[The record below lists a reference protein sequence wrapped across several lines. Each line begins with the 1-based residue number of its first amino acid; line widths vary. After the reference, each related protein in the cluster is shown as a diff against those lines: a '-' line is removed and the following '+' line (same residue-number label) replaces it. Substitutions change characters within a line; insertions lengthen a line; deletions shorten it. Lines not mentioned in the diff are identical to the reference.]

1 MRDSRADRLSFG
13 NFRRSALVGVAYFA
27 LFGVVVQAQVGPPVK
42 LIPGTPAQQRETVVP
57 GTNSIPKETAESSP
71 PADQSSKIRSIVQG
85 GGVVVGQIA
94 TIDPSS
100 VGLLTEEDGGFGT
113 DMWTGSSRAFIE
125 TLLPRLP
132 VQTLS
137 PVMQDL
143 TRRLLL
149 SEARVPVGTPIA
161 PSLLGL
167 RVERLSASG
176 QTDLVTDL
184 LRLAPSRLQDAALAR
199 AEVDSMLLSENHAG
213 ACTNIETLLRDSDDP
228 YWLKGLTFC
237 KALSGE
243 SAAAQLGVSLLR
255 EQGGGGDDSFF
266 ELVASLVGD
275 SKSAPVSLIDP
286 SPLHLAMLRA
296 ARLDVPDDAVPG
308 ARPAILRSIATSPN
322 APLATRLLAAERAE
336 AAGALSPDALAAI
349 YASVEIP
356 PGDHLSWES
365 LAVEEAGPRINAL
378 LYQVASIET
387 EARAR
392 ARVVVTALSRARLA
406 GGFNTTARVM
416 RDICSAIDPTPGL
429 AWAASEIGRALL
441 AAGDVA
447 SARRWFDMM
456 SQTASDDVP
465 DAAIAILDLWPLVQI
480 MDASGSLGW
489 NSDALQSWWDGEQR
503 RSADNAYE
511 RAAVLLTLMDAIGYD
526 VPESL
531 WQELLGSSL
540 TVTAYLPSVQL
551 WRALETA
558 SQKHRVGETVML
570 SLLALGEVGP
580 AGANPTTLHAVI
592 SALKGVGLGPR
603 RPETRA
609 RVGAGEGSV
618 ADGAWEFVAALDCRD
633 RMPGS
638 DECD

>member
-1 MRDSRADRLSFG
+1 MKDSRADRLSRGKFC
-13 NFRRSALVGVAYFA
+13 RSPMVGMVFFA
-27 LFGVVVQAQVGPPVK
+27 LFGVAAQAQVGPPVK
-42 LIPGTPAQQRETVVP
+42 LIPGTTNQQQETVVP
-57 GTNSIPKETAESSP
+57 STDPVPRGNAESSRP
-71 PADQSSKIRSIVQG
+71 SDQSSKIRSIVQG
-85 GGVVVGQIA
+85 GGVVVVQIA
-94 TIDPSS
+94 SIDPSS

-113 DMWTGSSRAFIE
+113 DMWVGSSRAFIE
-125 TLLPRLP
+125 SLLPRLP

-149 SEARVPVGTPIA
+149 SEARVPAGTPVA

-213 ACTNIETLLRDSDDP
+213 ACTNIEALLRDSDDP

-243 SAAAQLGVSLLR
+243 SAAAQLGVSLLQ
-255 EQGGGGDDSFF
+255 EQGGGGDDAFF

-275 SKSAPVSLIDP
+275 SKNAPVSLIDP

-336 AAGALSPDALAAI
+336 AAGALSPGALAAI
-349 YASVEIP
+349 YASVEISP
-356 PGDHLSWES
+356 DDHLNWET

-378 LYQVASIET
+378 LYQVATIEKDAQT
-387 EARAR
+387 R
-392 ARVVVTALSRARLA
+392 ARVVVTALFRARLA
-406 GGFNTTARVM
+406 GGFNTIARVM

-441 AAGDVA
+441 AAGDVP
-447 SARRWFDMM
+447 SARRWFDIM
-456 SQTASDDVP
+456 SQTASNDVP
-465 DAAIAILDLWPLVQI
+465 DAAIAVLDLWPLIQL
-480 MDASGSLGW
+480 MDANGSLGW
-489 NSDALQSWWDGEQR
+489 SSDALQSWWEGEQR
-503 RSADNAYE
+503 RSGDNAYE
-511 RAAVLLTLMDAIGYD
+511 RAAVVLTLMDAIGYD

-531 WQELLGSSL
+531 WQALMGSSL

-558 SQKHRVGETVML
+558 SQNYRVGETVML

-580 AGANPTTLHAVI
+580 AAANPTTLHTVI
-592 SALKGVGLGPR
+592 SALKGVGLDSD
-603 RPETRA
+603 A
-609 RVGAGEGSV
+609 RKL
-618 ADGAWEFVAALDCRD
+618 ALESALAK
-633 RMPGS
+633 GL
-638 DECD
+638 

>member
-1 MRDSRADRLSFG
+1 MRDFRADRLSRG
-13 NFRRSALVGVAYFA
+13 KFRRSQLVGVVFCA
-27 LFGVVVQAQVGPPVK
+27 LFGVAAHAQVGPPVK
-42 LIPGTPAQQRETVVP
+42 LIPGTPSQQQETVVP
-57 GTNSIPKETAESSP
+57 GTNSVPNENTESNP
-71 PADQSSKIRSIVQG
+71 PVESSSKIRSIVQG
-85 GGVVVGQIA
+85 GNVVVGQLA

-125 TLLPRLP
+125 GLLPRLP

-149 SEARVPVGTPIA
+149 SEARVPVGAPIA

-184 LRLAPSRLQDAALAR
+184 LRLAPSRLQDIALAR
-199 AEVDSMLLSENHAG
+199 AEVESMLLSENHAG
-213 ACTNIETLLRDSDDP
+213 ACTNIEALLRDSDDP

-243 SAAAQLGVSLLR
+243 NAAAQLGVSLLQ
-255 EQGGGGDDSFF
+255 EQGGGGDVSFF
-266 ELVASLVGD
+266 ELIASLVGD
-275 SKSAPVSLIDP
+275 SKNAPSSLIDP

-336 AAGALSPDALAAI
+336 AAGALSSDALAEI
-349 YASVEIP
+349 YASVEMSP
-356 PGDHLSWES
+356 DDRLGWGT

-378 LYQVASIET
+378 LYQVASIEI
-387 EARAR
+387 EAQSR

-416 RDICSAIDPTPGL
+416 RDICRAIDPTPGL

-441 AAGDVA
+441 AAGDVPA
-447 SARRWFDMM
+447 ARRWFDMM
-456 SQTASDDVP
+456 SRTASNDVP
-465 DAAIAILDLWPLVQI
+465 DAAVAILDLWPLVQL
-480 MDASGSLGW
+480 MDVESSLGW
-489 NSDALQSWWDGEQR
+489 NPDALQSWWEGEQK
-503 RSADNAYE
+503 RSGDNAYE
-511 RAAVLLTLMDAIGYD
+511 RAAVALTLMDAIGYD

-551 WRALETA
+551 WRSLETA
-558 SQKHRVGETVML
+558 SRKRRVGETVML

-580 AGANPTTLHAVI
+580 AGANLTTLHAVI
-592 SALKGVGLGPR
+592 SALKEVGLDPD
-603 RPETRA
+603 A
-609 RVGAGEGSV
+609 RKLALE
-618 ADGAWEFVAALDCRD
+618 AALAK
-633 RMPGS
+633 GL
-638 DECD
+638 

>member
-1 MRDSRADRLSFG
+1 M
-13 NFRRSALVGVAYFA
+13 AL
-27 LFGVVVQAQVGPPVK
+27 AQ
-42 LIPGTPAQQRETVVP
+42 TC
-57 GTNSIPKETAESSP
+57 
-71 PADQSSKIRSIVQG
+71 
-85 GGVVVGQIA
+85 GQEA
-94 TIDPSS
+94 A
-100 VGLLTEEDGGFGT
+100 
-113 DMWTGSSRAFIE
+113 RAFIE

-184 LRLAPSRLQDAALAR
+184 LRLAPSRLQDVALAR

-275 SKSAPVSLIDP
+275 SNNAPSSLIDP

-349 YASVEIP
+349 YASVEII
-356 PGDHLSWES
+356 PG
-365 LAVEEAGPRINAL
+365 
-378 LYQVASIET
+378 
-387 EARAR
+387 
-392 ARVVVTALSRARLA
+392 
-406 GGFNTTARVM
+406 
-416 RDICSAIDPTPGL
+416 
-429 AWAASEIGRALL
+429 
-441 AAGDVA
+441 
-447 SARRWFDMM
+447 
-456 SQTASDDVP
+456 
-465 DAAIAILDLWPLVQI
+465 
-480 MDASGSLGW
+480 
-489 NSDALQSWWDGEQR
+489 
-503 RSADNAYE
+503 
-511 RAAVLLTLMDAIGYD
+511 
-526 VPESL
+526 
-531 WQELLGSSL
+531 
-540 TVTAYLPSVQL
+540 
-551 WRALETA
+551 
-558 SQKHRVGETVML
+558 
-570 SLLALGEVGP
+570 
-580 AGANPTTLHAVI
+580 
-592 SALKGVGLGPR
+592 
-603 RPETRA
+603 
-609 RVGAGEGSV
+609 
-618 ADGAWEFVAALDCRD
+618 
-633 RMPGS
+633 
-638 DECD
+638 

>member
-1 MRDSRADRLSFG
+1 MRDFRADSLSRGKFY
-13 NFRRSALVGVAYFA
+13 RSPLIGAVLYAW
-27 LFGVVVQAQVGPPVK
+27 LGVVAHAQVGPPVK
-42 LIPGTPAQQRETVVP
+42 LIPGTPSQQQEIVVP
-57 GTNSIPKETAESSP
+57 DTNAVPKERAESSP
-71 PADQSSKIRSIVQG
+71 PAENSTKIRSIVQG
-85 GGVVVGQIA
+85 GNVVVGQLA

-125 TLLPRLP
+125 ALLPRLP

-149 SEARVPVGTPIA
+149 SEARVPVGAPIA

-199 AEVDSMLLSENHAG
+199 AEVESMLLSENHAG
-213 ACTNIETLLRDSDDP
+213 ACTNIEALLRESDDP

-243 SAAAQLGVSLLR
+243 SAAAQLGVSLLQ
-255 EQGGGGDDSFF
+255 EQGAGGDESFF

-275 SKSAPVSLIDP
+275 SKEAPGSLIDP

-349 YASVEIP
+349 YASVEMSP
-356 PGDHLSWES
+356 DEQLGWET
-365 LAVEEAGPRINAL
+365 LAVEEVGPRINAL
-378 LYQVASIET
+378 LYQVASIEK
-387 EARAR
+387 EAQTR
-392 ARVVVTALSRARLA
+392 ARVVVTALSRARIA
-406 GGFNTTARVM
+406 GGFNTTARVL
-416 RDICSAIDPTPGL
+416 RDICRAIDPTPGL

-441 AAGDVA
+441 AGGDVPA
-447 SARRWFDMM
+447 ARRWFDMM
-456 SQTASDDVP
+456 IQTASDDVP
-465 DAAIAILDLWPLVQI
+465 DAAIAILDLWPLVQL
-480 MDASGSLGW
+480 MDTGGSLGW
-489 NSDALQSWWDGEQR
+489 NADALQSWWEGEQR
-503 RSADNAYE
+503 RSGDNAYE
-511 RAAVLLTLMDAIGYD
+511 RAAVVLTLMDAIGYD

-531 WQELLGSSL
+531 WQELMSSSL

-551 WRALETA
+551 WRSLETA
-558 SQKHRVGETVML
+558 SRKHRVGETVML

-580 AGANPTTLHAVI
+580 AGANPTTLHAVV
-592 SALKGVGLGPR
+592 SALKGVGLDSD
-603 RPETRA
+603 A
-609 RVGAGEGSV
+609 RKL
-618 ADGAWEFVAALDCRD
+618 ALESALAK
-633 RMPGS
+633 GL
-638 DECD
+638 

>member
-592 SALKGVGLGPR
+592 SALKGVGLDQD
-603 RPETRA
+603 A
-609 RVGAGEGSV
+609 RKL
-618 ADGAWEFVAALDCRD
+618 ALESALAK
-633 RMPGS
+633 GL
-638 DECD
+638 

>member
-1 MRDSRADRLSFG
+1 MRDFRADRLSRG
-13 NFRRSALVGVAYFA
+13 KFRRSQLVGVVFCA
-27 LFGVVVQAQVGPPVK
+27 LFGVAAHAQVGPPVK
-42 LIPGTPAQQRETVVP
+42 LISGTPSQQQETVVP
-57 GTNSIPKETAESSP
+57 GTNSVPNENTESNP
-71 PADQSSKIRSIVQG
+71 PVESSSKIRSIVQG
-85 GGVVVGQIA
+85 GNVVVGQLA

-125 TLLPRLP
+125 GLLPRLP

-149 SEARVPVGTPIA
+149 SEARVPVGAPIA

-184 LRLAPSRLQDAALAR
+184 LRLAPSRLQDIALAR
-199 AEVDSMLLSENHAG
+199 AEVESMLLSENHAG
-213 ACTNIETLLRDSDDP
+213 ACTNIEALLRDSDDP

-243 SAAAQLGVSLLR
+243 NAAAQLGVSLLQ
-255 EQGGGGDDSFF
+255 EQGGGGDVSFF
-266 ELVASLVGD
+266 ELIASLVGD
-275 SKSAPVSLIDP
+275 SKNAPSSLIDP
-286 SPLHLAMLRA
+286 TPLHLAMLRA

-336 AAGALSPDALAAI
+336 AAGALSPDALAEI
-349 YASVEIP
+349 YASVEMSP
-356 PGDHLSWES
+356 DDRLGWGT

-378 LYQVASIET
+378 LYQVASIEI
-387 EARAR
+387 EAQSR

-416 RDICSAIDPTPGL
+416 RDICRAIDPTPGL

-441 AAGDVA
+441 AAGDVPA
-447 SARRWFDMM
+447 ARRWFDMM
-456 SQTASDDVP
+456 SRTASNDVP
-465 DAAIAILDLWPLVQI
+465 DAAVAILDLWPLVQL
-480 MDASGSLGW
+480 MDVESSLGW
-489 NSDALQSWWDGEQR
+489 NPDALQSWWEGEQK
-503 RSADNAYE
+503 RSGDNAYE
-511 RAAVLLTLMDAIGYD
+511 RAAVALTLMDAIGYD

-551 WRALETA
+551 WRSLETA
-558 SQKHRVGETVML
+558 SRKRRVGETVML

-580 AGANPTTLHAVI
+580 AGANLTTLHAVI
-592 SALKGVGLGPR
+592 SALKEVGLDPD
-603 RPETRA
+603 A
-609 RVGAGEGSV
+609 RKLALE
-618 ADGAWEFVAALDCRD
+618 AALAK
-633 RMPGS
+633 GL
-638 DECD
+638 

>member
-1 MRDSRADRLSFG
+1 MRDSRADRLSRGSFC
-13 NFRRSALVGVAYFA
+13 RSALAGVAYFA
-27 LFGVVVQAQVGPPVK
+27 LVGVVAQAQVGPPIK
-42 LIPGTPAQQRETVVP
+42 LIPGTPTQQREIVVP
-57 GTNSIPKETAESSP
+57 GTDSVPKENTESSSS
-71 PADQSSKIRSIVQG
+71 ADQSSKIRSIVQG
-85 GGVVVGQIA
+85 DDVVVGQIA
-94 TIDPSS
+94 TVDPSS

-113 DMWTGSSRAFIE
+113 DMWAGSGRAFIE
-125 TLLPRLP
+125 ALLPRLP

-149 SEARVPVGTPIA
+149 SEARVPAGPPIA
-161 PSLLGL
+161 PSFLGL

-213 ACTNIETLLRDSDDP
+213 ACTNIEAQLRDSDDP

-243 SAAAQLGVSLLR
+243 NAAAQLGVSLLQ

-275 SKSAPVSLIDP
+275 SKSAPGSLIDP

-356 PGDHLSWES
+356 PDDHSSWET
-365 LAVEEAGPRINAL
+365 LAVEQAGPRINAL

-387 EARAR
+387 EAQAR
-392 ARVVVTALSRARLA
+392 ARVVITALSRARFA

-416 RDICSAIDPTPGL
+416 RDICSAIDPAPNL

-441 AAGDVA
+441 AAGDVP

-456 SQTASDDVP
+456 SQTASDEVP
-465 DAAIAILDLWPLVQI
+465 DAAIAILDLWPLIQL
-480 MDASGSLGW
+480 MDTNGSLGW
-489 NSDALQSWWDGEQR
+489 NSDALQSWWEGER
-503 RSADNAYE
+503 GRSGDSAYE
-511 RAAVLLTLMDAIGYD
+511 RAAIVLTLMDAIGYD

-531 WQELLGSSL
+531 WQELMGSSL

-558 SQKHRVGETVML
+558 SEKHRVGETVLL
-570 SLLALGEVGP
+570 SLLSLGEVGP

-592 SALKGVGLGPR
+592 SALKEVGLDSD
-603 RPETRA
+603 A
-609 RVGAGEGSV
+609 RKL
-618 ADGAWEFVAALDCRD
+618 ALESALAK
-633 RMPGS
+633 GL
-638 DECD
+638 

>member
-1 MRDSRADRLSFG
+1 MRDFRADRLSRG
-13 NFRRSALVGVAYFA
+13 KFRRSQLVGVVFCA
-27 LFGVVVQAQVGPPVK
+27 LFGVAAHAQVGPPVK
-42 LIPGTPAQQRETVVP
+42 LIPGTPSQQQETVVP
-57 GTNSIPKETAESSP
+57 GTNSVPNENTESNP
-71 PADQSSKIRSIVQG
+71 PIESSSKIRSIVQG
-85 GGVVVGQIA
+85 GNVVVGQLA

-125 TLLPRLP
+125 GLLPRLP

-149 SEARVPVGTPIA
+149 SEARVPVGAPIA

-184 LRLAPSRLQDAALAR
+184 LRLAPSRLQDIALAR
-199 AEVDSMLLSENHAG
+199 AEVESMLLSENHAG
-213 ACTNIETLLRDSDDP
+213 AGTNIEALLRDSDDP

-243 SAAAQLGVSLLR
+243 NAAAQLGVSLLQ
-255 EQGGGGDDSFF
+255 EQGGGGDVSFF
-266 ELVASLVGD
+266 ELIASLVGD
-275 SKSAPVSLIDP
+275 SKNAPSSLIDP

-336 AAGALSPDALAAI
+336 AAGALSPDALAEI
-349 YASVEIP
+349 YASVEMSP
-356 PGDHLSWES
+356 DDRLGWGT

-378 LYQVASIET
+378 LYQVASIEI
-387 EARAR
+387 EAQSR

-416 RDICSAIDPTPGL
+416 RDICRAIDPTPGL

-441 AAGDVA
+441 AAGDVPA
-447 SARRWFDMM
+447 ARRWFDMM
-456 SQTASDDVP
+456 SRTASNDVP
-465 DAAIAILDLWPLVQI
+465 DAAVAILDLWPLVQL
-480 MDASGSLGW
+480 MDVESSLGW
-489 NSDALQSWWDGEQR
+489 NPDALQSWWEGEQK
-503 RSADNAYE
+503 RSGDNAYE
-511 RAAVLLTLMDAIGYD
+511 RAAVVLTLMDAIGYD

-551 WRALETA
+551 WRSLETA
-558 SQKHRVGETVML
+558 SRKRRVGETVML

-580 AGANPTTLHAVI
+580 AGANLTTLHAVI
-592 SALKGVGLGPR
+592 SALKEVGLDPD
-603 RPETRA
+603 A
-609 RVGAGEGSV
+609 RKLALE
-618 ADGAWEFVAALDCRD
+618 AALAK
-633 RMPGS
+633 GL
-638 DECD
+638 